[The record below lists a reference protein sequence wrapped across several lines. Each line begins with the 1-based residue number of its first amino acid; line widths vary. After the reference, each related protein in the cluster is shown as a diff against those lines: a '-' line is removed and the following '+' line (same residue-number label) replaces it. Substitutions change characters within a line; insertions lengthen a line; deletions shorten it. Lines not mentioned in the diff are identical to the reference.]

1 MFNADDPQIAS
12 RPSGGTSSGGA
23 AAGRCPSLPLYTQVL
38 IAVAC
43 GALLGAIF
51 GQEPYPG
58 GLRNEHLGRLGMLV
72 VTLLKTLA
80 IPLIFFAI
88 LDAFIRTTLPLRQ
101 GTKLL
106 VICLVNVS
114 VAMTI
119 GLLIMNTWKPGLA
132 WYGHVDELL
141 QLVPGS
147 EPSAA
152 NLATSQT
159 GTLSPLEYLASY
171 IPRTIMTPFSTN
183 NVMGVVLLALCI
195 GAALRRARGDADNE
209 GRVINA
215 LVRAIE
221 RIYALLVQM
230 LGWIILVV
238 PLAVFGV
245 VAQVVGKAGVGVF
258 SVLWIF
264 LAAMLA
270 GLAIHALVYYPLVAW
285 LVGKK
290 SPKIYLGQG
299 ADAIMTAVSCNSSLA
314 TVPVTLRCLER
325 MQVSPQSSRL
335 AACVGTNLNNDG
347 ITLYEAM
354 AALFLAQALGFD
366 LPMTNQVLI
375 VVASIIA
382 GAGVAGIPE
391 AGLIVLPLVL
401 AAAGLPDHVIVAA
414 IPLIMTVDW
423 IIARARSGVN
433 VMSDMLVAILL
444 DAGRGT
450 PATEPGAIP
459 AEPKAINPLEQQP
472 S

>member
-1 MFNADDPQIAS
+1 MKTTQT
-12 RPSGGTSSGGA
+12 RM
-23 AAGRCPSLPLYTQVL
+23 LPLYTQVL
-38 IAVAC
+38 IAVTC

-51 GQEPYPG
+51 GLEPYLG
-58 GLRNEHLGRLGMLV
+58 GLRNAQLGKVGLFV

-88 LDAFIRTTLPLRQ
+88 LDALIRTSIPLRQ
-101 GTKLL
+101 GGKLL

-114 VAMTI
+114 VAMAI
-119 GLLIMNTWKPGLA
+119 GLAIMNIWQPGLA
-132 WYGHVDELL
+132 WLGHVDELL
-141 QLVPGS
+141 HLVPG
-147 EPSAA
+147 
-152 NLATSQT
+152 T
-159 GTLSPLEYLASY
+159 TLSSSALANVQAGSQSPIEYLASY
-171 IPRTIMTPFSTN
+171 IPRTIADPFSSN
-183 NVMGVVLLALCI
+183 NIIGVVLLALAL
-195 GAALRRARGDADNE
+195 GAVLRYLHGKSGQAGGA
-209 GRVINA
+209 VQA
-215 LVRAIE
+215 VVRAIE
-221 RIYALLVQM
+221 HIYEWLVQI
-230 LGWIILVV
+230 LEWIIFVV

-245 VAQVVGKAGVGVF
+245 VAAVVGKSGVGVF

-270 GLAIHALVYYPLVAW
+270 GLAIHSLLYYPLVAW

-290 SPKIYLGQG
+290 NPKVYLGQG

-314 TVPVTLRCLER
+314 TVPVTLRCLDR
-325 MQVSPQSSRL
+325 MNVSPQSSRL

-354 AALFLAQALGFD
+354 AALFLAQALGYD
-366 LPMTNQVLI
+366 LPLAKQILI
-375 VVASIIA
+375 VLASIIA

-401 AAAGLPDHVIVAA
+401 AAAGLPDHVIIAA

-444 DAGRGT
+444 DVGQGT
-450 PATEPGAIP
+450 PATVPVVVPQESTAMPP
-459 AEPKAINPLEQQP
+459 AE
-472 S
+472 SSSS

>member
-1 MFNADDPQIAS
+1 MKTTHNWTP
-12 RPSGGTSSGGA
+12 P
-23 AAGRCPSLPLYTQVL
+23 PLYLQVL
-38 IAVAC
+38 IAVTC
-43 GALLGAIF
+43 GVVLGETF
-51 GQEPYPG
+51 GQEPYLG
-58 GLRNEHLGRLGMLV
+58 GLRNEDLGQLGLLV
-72 VTLLKTLA
+72 VTLLKMLA

-88 LDAFIRTTLPLRQ
+88 LDAFIRTNLPLRQ
-101 GTKLL
+101 GAKLL
-106 VICLVNVS
+106 VICLVNVT

-119 GLLIMNTWKPGLA
+119 GLVIMNIWKPGLV

-141 QLVPGS
+141 HLVPGS
-147 EPSAA
+147 TPSAA
-152 NLATSQT
+152 KLATEPT

-171 IPRTIMTPFSTN
+171 IPRSIVAPFSTN
-183 NVMGVVLLALCI
+183 NVMGVVLLALFL
-195 GAALRRARGDADNE
+195 GAALRRLRGDADHE
-209 GRVINA
+209 GGAVHVLA
-215 LVRAIE
+215 WTIE
-221 RIYALLVQM
+221 RFYALLVQM
-230 LGWIILVV
+230 LGWIILAV
-238 PLAVFGV
+238 PFAVFGV

-264 LAAMLA
+264 LAAMLL
-270 GLAIHALVYYPLVAW
+270 GLAVHALGYYPLAAW

-325 MQVSPQSSRL
+325 MNVSLQSSRL

-347 ITLYEAM
+347 VTLYEAM
-354 AALFLAQALGFD
+354 AALFLAQALGFEMP
-366 LPMTNQVLI
+366 LANQFLI

-382 GAGVAGIPE
+382 GAGIAGISE

-401 AAAGLPDHVIVAA
+401 SAAGLPDHVIVAA

-444 DAGRGT
+444 DAGRIT
-450 PATEPGAIP
+450 PATEPSPIRYQSEANTP
-459 AEPKAINPLEQQP
+459 TEPQI